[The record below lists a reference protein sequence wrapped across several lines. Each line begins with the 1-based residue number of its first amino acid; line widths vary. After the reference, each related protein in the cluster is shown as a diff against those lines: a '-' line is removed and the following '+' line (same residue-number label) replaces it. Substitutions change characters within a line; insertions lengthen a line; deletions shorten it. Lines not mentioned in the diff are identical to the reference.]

1 MSKAISDLGKGK
13 ILTYQID
20 SYFQFIAGPVGVSDS
35 VASTLTPS
43 YSLKSERID
52 SDDTGLT
59 LSSFIRQNTFFIQN
73 PNLTSSQCAAVKAL
87 PIMLIYVNRQ
97 LHYTSNR
104 VENRPFRLILNWTRK
119 QTILCLQY
127 WPLWINYRT
136 RDLVKASG

>member
-1 MSKAISDLGKGK
+1 M
-13 ILTYQID
+13 TYQID
-20 SYFQFIAGPVGVSDS
+20 SYFQFSTGPVGVSDS

-59 LSSFIRQNTFFIQN
+59 FSSFIFVKSKFSLFQN

-87 PIMLIYVNRQ
+87 PIMLIYVKRQ
-97 LHYTSNR
+97 LHYMSNH
-104 VENRPFRLILNWTRK
+104 VENRPFRSILNWTRK
-119 QTILCLQY
+119 QTILCPQY

-136 RDLVKASG
+136 HDLVKANG